1 MGTAKFT
8 VNRFFFYFKRQIW
21 KEGAVSFREH
31 PTHYC
36 AQRLYMVFKGL
47 FVENHWG
54 YSAQLAFNTMMAI
67 VPVFAVIF
75 AIGRGFG
82 FEEYIAQW
90 CRTVFVSQPMVA
102 DAILTLAGSYIKYTQ
117 TGVIVGISLVFML
130 YSVISLFDN
139 VETVFNGI
147 WAVKKERSL
156 GKAAVDYLSIIF
168 LVPLAIVLFSGLGIF
183 SSSLLDRLPEFQV
196 ITPLFKGTLGFAVQ
210 CAVITVFFTLMYVF
224 VPNTKVRLPM
234 VWFPALLAALCIL
247 GLQSVYIHYQILF
260 SSYSLIY
267 GSLAAL
273 PLFMLWMQLSWFIC
287 IGFAEL
293 GRANQELSDGHLG
306 EDRRESHMERMRKS
320 AVVLGLLVRRQQRGG
335 GPCGAPELL
344 RTTHYS
350 HAQLLRS
357 LTTLVDAHLV
367 ARTHGDDGEE
377 LYTLNHN
384 TGQLTAGFMVS
395 AILGRKKARRKT
407 DNGLGIAAGAERE
420 MEAILDEALKR
431 LGEIPV
437 ADVPER

>member
-54 YSAQLAFNTMMAI
+54 YAAQLTFNTMMAI

-168 LVPLAIVLFSGLGIF
+168 LVPLAIVLFSGLSIF

-196 ITPLFKGTLGFAVQ
+196 VTPLFKGTLGFAVQ
-210 CAVITVFFTLMYVF
+210 CAVITVFFTLMYAF
-224 VPNTKVRLPM
+224 VPNTKVRLAM
-234 VWFPALLAALCIL
+234 VWFPALLAALCLL

-293 GRANQELSDGHLG
+293 GRANQELADGHLG
-306 EDRRESHMERMRKS
+306 EDRADSPVEKMRKS
-320 AVVLGLLVRRQQRGG
+320 AVVLGLLVQRQQRGS
-335 GPCGAPELL
+335 GPCRAPELL
-344 RTTHYS
+344 RATHYS
-350 HAQLLRS
+350 HAQLMRS
-357 LTTLVDAHLV
+357 LALLTEARLV
-367 ARTHGDDGEE
+367 ARTHGDDGDEV
-377 LYTLNHN
+377 YTLNHN
-384 TGQLTAGFMVS
+384 AGQLTVGFMVS
-395 AILGRKKARRKT
+395 ALLGKRGGKWLTAHDT
-407 DNGLGIAAGAERE
+407 GISAEAERE
-420 MEAILDEALKR
+420 IAAILGDALKR
-431 LGEIPV
+431 LEDISV
-437 ADVPER
+437 ADLPEA